1 MGNGDSRTETLR
13 SVRVTDDGIFVRTQ
27 QDRVV
32 DVLFDGRRIGS
43 FWLERD
49 TREAG
54 EERLYPWP
62 DALRRFL
69 DGTTTLSLVDH
80 VDELELFSGE
90 VHLGEG
96 DEERIRVEDANG
108 NPLGL
113 DKSLRLMRLFESRS
127 PEHVKP
133 LLDSME
139 AVLTALE
146 EAGVEPFIAYGTL
159 LGAVRDGELIGHDS
173 DADLGYVSAHDHPVD
188 VMLESFRLQRTL
200 VEQGFAVTRY
210 SGIAFKVLVEESDGA
225 RRGLDVFGGF
235 MRDGMLYLM
244 GEVGHPFRAEW
255 VRPRTQVTLEGRSF
269 PAPAAPEHLLEAMYG
284 PTWKVPDPA
293 YKFETPRSTVRRLNG
308 WFRGTRVGREQVWD
322 KFYSRGPQAVGK
334 DGPSAFVRWVREC
347 EPDMRTAV
355 DVGCGIGRDATW
367 LARDDVNA
375 WGLDFVGRAFRKQA
389 RRVARQNLSAR
400 FLWANLSELR
410 SVLVTGA
417 LLAREPGPRVV
428 LARHIADSTDETGR
442 AHLLRLARMVAGR
455 DGRLYVQVQ
464 TARVPEGGEPGVKPL
479 DVDAFLAQ
487 VRELGGRVL
496 ERHDLAV
503 DDGGEVPAGSAAPT
517 ICRLVITW
525 SP

>member
-1 MGNGDSRTETLR
+1 MGIGDSRTETLR
-13 SVRVTDDGIFVRTQ
+13 SVRVTDDGIFVRAQ

-54 EERLYPWP
+54 DERLYPWP

-80 VDELELFSGE
+80 VDELELFSE
-90 VHLGEG
+90 DVQLGEG
-96 DEERIRVEDANG
+96 DEPIRVEDANG

-244 GEVGHPFRAEW
+244 GEVGHPFKEEW
-255 VRPRTQVTLEGRSF
+255 VRPRSQVTLEGRSF

-284 PTWKVPDPA
+284 PTWRVPDPA

-322 KFYSRGPQAVGK
+322 KFYGRGPQGLGK
-334 DGPSAFVRWVREC
+334 DGPSAFVRWVRER

-355 DVGCGIGRDATW
+355 DVGCGVGRDATW
-367 LARDDVNA
+367 LARGGVNA
-375 WGLDFVGRAFRKQA
+375 WGLDFVGRAFRRQA
-389 RRVARQNLSAR
+389 RRVARQDLPAH

-410 SVLVTGA
+410 SVMVTGA
-417 LLAREPGPRVV
+417 LLAREPGPRIV
-428 LARHIADSTDETGR
+428 LARHVADSTDETGR
-442 AHLLRLARMVAGR
+442 VHLLRLARMVAGR
-455 DGRLYVQVQ
+455 SGRLYVQVQ
-464 TARVPEGGEPGVKPL
+464 TARASGGGERGVKPL
-479 DVDAFLAQ
+479 DVDAFLEQ
-487 VRELGGRVL
+487 VHELGGIVL
-496 ERHDLAV
+496 ERHDLAA
-503 DDGGEVPAGSAAPT
+503 DDGGEATASSAAPT
-517 ICRLVITW
+517 LCRLVITW

>member
-1 MGNGDSRTETLR
+1 MGIGDARTETLR
-13 SVRVTDDGIFVRTQ
+13 SVRVTDDGIFVEAD

-32 DVLFDGRRIGS
+32 DVLFDDRRIGS
-43 FWLERD
+43 FWLQRD

-54 EERLYPWP
+54 GEREYPWP

-69 DGTTTLSLVDH
+69 DGTTRLSLVDH
-80 VDELELFSGE
+80 VDEVELYSSEVSLGSG
-90 VHLGEG
+90 
-96 DEERIRVEDANG
+96 EERIRVEDAQG

-146 EAGVEPFIAYGTL
+146 AAGVEPFIAYGTL

-173 DADLGYVSAHDHPVD
+173 DADLGYISAHDHPVD
-188 VMLESFRLQRTL
+188 VILESFRLQRTL

-210 SGIAFKVLVEESDGA
+210 SGIAFKVLVEESDGT

-235 MRDGMLYLM
+235 LRDGMLYLM
-244 GEVGHPFRAEW
+244 GEVGHPFQVDW

-269 PAPAAPEHLLEAMYG
+269 PAPAVPEHLLEAMYG
-284 PTWKVPDPA
+284 PTWRVPDPA
-293 YKFETPRSTVRRLNG
+293 YKFETPQSTVRRLNG
-308 WFRGTRVGREQVWD
+308 WFRGTRVGQENVWG
-322 KFYSRGPQAVGK
+322 KFYGPGPQSGPA
-334 DGPSAFVRWVREC
+334 GPSDFVRWVRDR
-347 EPDMRTAV
+347 EPDVRTAV
-355 DVGCGIGRDATW
+355 DIGCGYGRDVMW
-367 LARDDVNA
+367 LARQGVDA
-375 WGLDFVGRAFRKQA
+375 WGLDFIARAFKRSARKA
-389 RRVARQNLSAR
+389 ERQDLSAH
-400 FLWANLSELR
+400 FLWANLTELR

-417 LLAREPGPRVV
+417 LLARQPGPRVV
-428 LARHIADSTDETGR
+428 LARHVADATDATGR
-442 AHLLRLARMVAGR
+442 AHLLRLARMVVGR
-455 DGRLYVQVQ
+455 TGRLYLQVQ
-464 TARVPEGGEPGVKPL
+464 TARTPGNGEPGVKAL
-479 DVDAFLAQ
+479 DVDAFLDQ

-496 ERHDLAV
+496 ERHDLA
-503 DDGGEVPAGSAAPT
+503 DEGGDTADPSASPT